1 MPLAAEN
8 RVVRVVRSLRSFE
21 AFERQAGRLPYWL
34 FSALS
39 AALWLIFN
47 ELPGVKGAYE

>member
-1 MPLAAEN
+1 MPLAAET
-8 RVVRVVRSLRSFE
+8 RRTELFGW
-21 AFERQAGRLPYWL
+21 FERQAGRLPYWL

-47 ELPGVKGAYE
+47 ELSGVKGAYE

>member
-1 MPLAAEN
+1 MPLATGPQRTE
-8 RVVRVVRSLRSFE
+8 LFE
-21 AFERQAGRLPYWL
+21 SFERQAGRLPYWL